1 MGPSMIRA
9 EIRGKEGITSA
20 RQMGAELIKL
30 RMMGP
35 EIRMSTRMGSEHRM
49 TRGMGSIV

>member
-1 MGPSMIRA
+1 MGLSYLHARMGAIRMST
-9 EIRGKEGITSA
+9 G
-20 RQMGAELIKL
+20 MGAELIKL

-49 TRGMGSIV
+49 TRGMGSIA